1 MAGRRRRI
9 VRAAVQPPSL
19 GLAGV
24 VIAWWLLLG
33 GAAVWLSPEAAVS
46 ATLTPFTAAPGQRAR
61 IRQPGIRDWPV
72 PTTRLAFEGFQ
83 RGVRESDE
91 SAINDAFTDGEWL
104 AVNHGDDVRIVAVDG
119 EVVEVE

>member
-33 GAAVWLSPEAAVS
+33 GAAVS

-104 AVNHGDDVRIVAVDG
+104 AVNHGDDVRIVAVNG